1 MKKNENK
8 TNSSYLDSKNLEN
21 NEKDKNTNS
30 TIIIKRKDKR
40 HKTEMGI
47 VPKNLQLLIN
57 KNRLA
62 NKKEE
67 ENINKILFNNNNNNI
82 QNNNDD
88 INMYKL
94 RKNKSSL
101 RLQSSYK
108 YNINID
114 PDIKDKKDNIA
125 EKNSKNIL
133 SKSKS
138 LVVTKNNID
147 INTYRRNANI
157 PKYERRL
164 SDKFIN
170 NKKKKEQN
178 PTKKD
183 ESKQNDMSKKN
194 LVKEQENHYVRTS
207 ARRKTVGVGLQIFN
221 KQENQIKYDFTRI
234 THIKSCNATSEPGMD
249 DGHKKIN
256 QDSYILEKNIKGVLN
271 FNIFGVLDGH
281 GDNGHLASN
290 FVKRYLI
297 NKINNHH
304 LIKNLDNTKDI
315 YKVFTNNNY
324 QILTNIFLDADN
336 QIKKEKFNCEMSGT
350 TCVLVIQLDEHL
362 ICANVGDS
370 RAILIYDDTP
380 NNNMKNTKIFLLSH
394 DHKPENQEEKE
405 RIISAGGEVDRMV
418 DENYVPQGPYRVWVK
433 EKQYPGLAM
442 SRSIGDMDAKTVG
455 VIPNPQFVEY
465 TINKKS
471 KYMVIGSDGVYEFI
485 SNEEIMAIGNIYYS
499 RNDPFGLCNFLTKKS
514 TELWLKEDSSY
525 IDDITIVA
533 VFF

>member
-67 ENINKILFNNNNNNI
+67 ENINKILFNNNNNI

-108 YNINID
+108 YNINFD
-114 PDIKDKKDNIA
+114 PDIKDKKDNIV

-133 SKSKS
+133 LKSKS

-170 NKKKKEQN
+170 NKKKNEKN

-194 LVKEQENHYVRTS
+194 LEKEQENHYVRTS
-207 ARRKTVGVGLQIFN
+207 ARRKTVGVGIQIFN

-234 THIKSCNATSEPGMD
+234 THIK
-249 DGHKKIN
+249 
-256 QDSYILEKNIKGVLN
+256 
-271 FNIFGVLDGH
+271 
-281 GDNGHLASN
+281 
-290 FVKRYLI
+290 
-297 NKINNHH
+297 
-304 LIKNLDNTKDI
+304 
-315 YKVFTNNNY
+315 
-324 QILTNIFLDADN
+324 
-336 QIKKEKFNCEMSGT
+336 
-350 TCVLVIQLDEHL
+350 
-362 ICANVGDS
+362 
-370 RAILIYDDTP
+370 
-380 NNNMKNTKIFLLSH
+380 
-394 DHKPENQEEKE
+394 
-405 RIISAGGEVDRMV
+405 
-418 DENYVPQGPYRVWVK
+418 
-433 EKQYPGLAM
+433 
-442 SRSIGDMDAKTVG
+442 
-455 VIPNPQFVEY
+455 
-465 TINKKS
+465 
-471 KYMVIGSDGVYEFI
+471 
-485 SNEEIMAIGNIYYS
+485 
-499 RNDPFGLCNFLTKKS
+499 
-514 TELWLKEDSSY
+514 
-525 IDDITIVA
+525 
-533 VFF
+533 